1 MSREQK
7 RVKQEKGSDDA
18 EKVVVAVKASK
29 EIPKTALVWALTHVV
44 QPGDCIT
51 LLVVV
56 PSQSS
61 GNFSLQLIFA
71 YFPCSVIVIGKWVCL
86 QNRPDRLIG
95 IIPLD
100 SAKDALS
107 VCSFTCCSFKGIDQ
121 YVYSSCTS
129 VVQCNSTTYQYIC
142 LIMITWIPVASN

>member
-61 GNFSLQLIFA
+61 GIFTLQLIYAHFH
-71 YFPCSVIVIGKWVCL
+71 
-86 QNRPDRLIG
+86 
-95 IIPLD
+95 
-100 SAKDALS
+100 
-107 VCSFTCCSFKGIDQ
+107 
-121 YVYSSCTS
+121 
-129 VVQCNSTTYQYIC
+129 VQ
-142 LIMITWIPVASN
+142 